1 MTMTD
6 VPAGARK
13 PTDHKP
19 KKQKKKPAAQSAPA
33 KTTRTAGLSEEEA
46 IAVASAM
53 IAPALLAPDPRY
65 ERVNDGCDLLYH
77 SRRGVDV
84 LMPLDI
90 PLDAVV
96 EAIELD
102 GNIDDPRQA
111 ITFLRRL
118 AGDDILK
125 LGALELMPVFERWTA
140 ELATAMGGSVGESS
154 SSPA

>member
-1 MTMTD
+1 MTD

-19 KKQKKKPAAQSAPA
+19 KKQKKKPAAQSAP
-33 KTTRTAGLSEEEA
+33 TS
-46 IAVASAM
+46 V
-53 IAPALLAPDPRY
+53 LAPDPRY

-77 SRRGVDV
+77 SRRGLDV

-90 PLDAVV
+90 PLDTVV

-111 ITFLRRL
+111 INFLRRL

-140 ELATAMGGSVGESS
+140 ELAAAMGGSVGESS

>member
-1 MTMTD
+1 MTD

-19 KKQKKKPAAQSAPA
+19 KAKKKQATKRP
-33 KTTRTAGLSEEEA
+33 AGLSEGEA
-46 IAVASAM
+46 IAVASTM

-65 ERVNDGCDLLYH
+65 ERVNDGYDLLYH
-77 SRRGVDV
+77 SRRGLDV
-84 LMPLDI
+84 VLPLDV
-90 PLDAVV
+90 PLDTVV

-111 ITFLRRL
+111 IDFLKRL

-140 ELATAMGGSVGESS
+140 ELAAAMGGSVGESS
-154 SSPA
+154 SLPA

>member
-1 MTMTD
+1 MTD

-19 KKQKKKPAAQSAPA
+19 KKQKKKPAAQSAP
-33 KTTRTAGLSEEEA
+33 TS
-46 IAVASAM
+46 I
-53 IAPALLAPDPRY
+53 LAPDPRY

-77 SRRGVDV
+77 SRRGLDV

-90 PLDAVV
+90 PLDTVV

-111 ITFLRRL
+111 IDFLRRL

-140 ELATAMGGSVGESS
+140 ELGAAMGGSVGESS

>member
-1 MTMTD
+1 MTD

-19 KKQKKKPAAQSAPA
+19 KKQKKKPAAQPAP
-33 KTTRTAGLSEEEA
+33 TS
-46 IAVASAM
+46 V
-53 IAPALLAPDPRY
+53 LAPDPRY

-77 SRRGVDV
+77 SRRGFDV
-84 LMPLDI
+84 LLPLDI
-90 PLDAVV
+90 PLDTVV

-111 ITFLRRL
+111 IDFLKRL
-118 AGDDILK
+118 AGDDVLK

-140 ELATAMGGSVGESS
+140 ELGAAMGGSLGESG

>member
-1 MTMTD
+1 MPD
-6 VPAGARK
+6 LPDLPDAVRK
-13 PTDHKP
+13 PDDHKP
-19 KKQKKKPAAQSAPA
+19 KAKKKKSAPA
-33 KTTRTAGLSEEEA
+33 APVALST
-46 IAVASAM
+46 
-53 IAPALLAPDPRY
+53 LTPDPRY

-77 SRRGVDV
+77 SRRGIDV

-90 PLDAVV
+90 PLDTVV

-118 AGDDILK
+118 AGDSILK

>member
-1 MTMTD
+1 MPTT
-6 VPAGARK
+6 PAAVRQ

-19 KKQKKKPAAQSAPA
+19 KAKKKPATKRP
-33 KTTRTAGLSEEEA
+33 AGLSEGEA
-46 IAVASAM
+46 IAVASTM

-77 SRRGVDV
+77 SRRGLDV

-90 PLDAVV
+90 PLDTVV

-111 ITFLRRL
+111 INFLRRL

-140 ELATAMGGSVGESS
+140 ELAAAMGGSVGESS

>member
-1 MTMTD
+1 MPTTPAAVRQPTD
-6 VPAGARK
+6 RK
-13 PTDHKP
+13 PKA
-19 KKQKKKPAAQSAPA
+19 KKKPATKRP
-33 KTTRTAGLSEEEA
+33 AGLSEEEA
-46 IAVASAM
+46 IAVASTL

-77 SRRGVDV
+77 SRRGLDV

-90 PLDAVV
+90 PLDTVV

-111 ITFLRRL
+111 INFLRRL

-140 ELATAMGGSVGESS
+140 ELGAAMGGDLGESS